1 MSNTFSPPANLDVG
15 QRSLLCL
22 DYRKITI
29 FTVTLPLALGS
40 VVLWRDGPFYLR
52 GALGALIAFGG
63 LALAFGQIDGQV
75 PEGWLWELLA
85 YWRRRRF
92 MLHRAIPGA
101 DGRRVALAEDEK
113 PETKAVARLD
123 LPDFF
128 LLTADAIGAAAL
140 TGLTL
145 WLYQDGA
152 HRLALLWG
160 SLTQLAGA

>member
-15 QRSLLCL
+15 QRSLLGL
-22 DYRKITI
+22 DTRKLAI
-29 FTVTLPLALGS
+29 FAVALPLALGVI
-40 VVLWRDGPFYLR
+40 VVWRDGPFYLR
-52 GALGALIAFGG
+52 GAIGALIAFSG
-63 LALAFGQIDGQV
+63 LALAFGQIGGQT
-75 PEGWLWELLA
+75 PEGWLLELFA

-101 DGRRVALAEDEK
+101 DGRTAVLAEDEK
-113 PETKAVARLD
+113 PETKTVARLN

-145 WLYQDGA
+145 WLYLEGA